1 MWNYYLVQECIMN
14 TSWIE
19 ENGDYWVAGR
29 VEYFDSENSY
39 GYSNGEYA
47 LIIDGKDWIAFD
59 DYLRSIN
66 TETKKNLDELIEMSR
81 LPIIKFQNRLKNT
94 T

>member
-14 TSWIE
+14 QKWID
-19 ENGDYWVAGR
+19 ENGNNWVAGR
-29 VEYFDSENSY
+29 VEYFDGENSY
-39 GYSNGEYA
+39 GYSNGEYS

-59 DYLRSIN
+59 DYLRSLT
-66 TETKKNLDELIEMSR
+66 TETKKNLDELITMSQ
-81 LPIIKFQNRLKNT
+81 LQIVKFQNRLKNT